1 MLSAREKSLDIKL
14 DCNNISIYQFKYK
27 TCIKIFLEIHLLLSK
42 VIFLKFI
49 YTYPVVTLDSS
60 LMKHSKSITW

>member
-42 VIFLKFI
+42 VILFFKFI

-60 LMKHSKSITW
+60 LMKHSKSIT

>member
-42 VIFLKFI
+42 VIFKKNL
-49 YTYPVVTLDSS
+49 YTRIQL
-60 LMKHSKSITW
+60 

>member
-42 VIFLKFI
+42 VIFFFKFI

-60 LMKHSKSITW
+60 LMKHSKSIT